1 MSSHSSDSK
10 RAPSQRQ
17 LRVGEALRQALAEV
31 FMRNEIHDP
40 ELDRQSITVSEV
52 RISPDLK
59 NATAYV
65 TPLAGSDNAAH
76 IINRLNASAIDL
88 RKTVS
93 KRLATKYSPKLYF
106 KLDRSFD
113 EAGRINQLL
122 SRPEVLRD
130 VGKDEE

>member
-1 MSSHSSDSK
+1 MPHSSQDAK
-10 RAPSQRQ
+10 KPPSQRQ

-65 TPLAGSDNAAH
+65 TPLAGGDNAEKT
-76 IINRLNASAIDL
+76 IKLLNDRSADL
-88 RKTVS
+88 RRAVG
-93 KRLATKYSPKLYF
+93 RRMATKYSPRLYF

-113 EAGRINQLL
+113 AAGRINHLL
-122 SRPEVLRD
+122 KQAEV
-130 VGKDEE
+130 VKDIMDE